1 MSEAQDKIANFDQV
15 HANLELTT
23 RERDELF
30 KANAFLETKLT
41 QTTQML
47 SQVEESR
54 RTDHLENKKMR
65 EQLALF

>member
-1 MSEAQDKIANFDQV
+1 MSEAQDKITNFDQV
-15 HANLELTT
+15 NGNLELTM
-23 RERDELF
+23 RERDELL
-30 KANAFLETKLT
+30 KANSFLETKLT

-65 EQLALF
+65 E

>member
-15 HANLELTT
+15 SGNLELTT

-41 QTTQML
+41 
-47 SQVEESR
+47 
-54 RTDHLENKKMR
+54 
-65 EQLALF
+65 

>member
-1 MSEAQDKIANFDQV
+1 MSEAQDKITNFDQV
-15 HANLELTT
+15 NGSLELTT
-23 RERDELF
+23 RERDELL
-30 KANAFLETKLT
+30 KANSFLETKLT

-65 EQLALF
+65 E